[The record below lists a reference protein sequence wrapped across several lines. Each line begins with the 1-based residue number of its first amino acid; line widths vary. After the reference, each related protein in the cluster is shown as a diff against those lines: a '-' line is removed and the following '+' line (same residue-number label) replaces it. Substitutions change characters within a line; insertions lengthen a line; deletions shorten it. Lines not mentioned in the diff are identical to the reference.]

1 VRGTR
6 RHRAGR
12 AKQHVAPP
20 SPSAPGKNLPLKLW
34 VDFVYDP
41 EIRCLTPCDLLVT
54 LAFRWCLS
62 QILSAETESAFIKSS
77 VISGGLPQ
85 RQRQDNV
92 FVRPS
97 MSFALINGDD
107 AISNELGLQ
116 KSLPQPSNM
125 HGLSLRES
133 VGWQLTTTRERYNQ
147 NRQPSS

>member
-1 VRGTR
+1 MRGTR

-12 AKQHVAPP
+12 AKQHVALPR
-20 SPSAPGKNLPLKLW
+20 PGQKSLKLW

-41 EIRCLTPCDLLVT
+41 EIRCLTSCDLLVP
-54 LAFRWCLS
+54 LAFRWYLS
-62 QILSAETESAFIKSS
+62 QIFVSGDRVSLYQIKCNFRR
-77 VISGGLPQ
+77 PTATAK
-85 RQRQDNV
+85 RQDNV
-92 FVRPS
+92 FERPS

-125 HGLSLRES
+125 HELSLRES